1 MERGIVGIPVDKLF
15 NALKMGVSVQGDAD
29 TPIRVAVFVDAS
41 ATPHL
46 IQTVREAF
54 VPQTTSALLRVERLG
69 ADPVAIKPDSD
80 VALILSC
87 GGPHLQTRVQEIVVA
102 GVPTVVLAES
112 SVEVPFIKEDTRML
126 GLIAATDKTYLLD
139 TLARWILDRTEKATA
154 FALNFPFMRI
164 AAANRAIISTSLGNL
179 ATGALFFVPGADFP
193 LMTTAQLGMMLQLAA
208 MYGKPVRPE
217 RGYEA
222 AAVLAAAFALRGGAR
237 LLSRQAGHASF
248 VVKALVGGLGTY
260 GMGRA
265 LCAFYERDV
274 DYSRMNELVGEAA
287 SRVKRAASDVLG
299 SVDARETAVVPTNR

>member
-1 MERGIVGIPVDKLF
+1 MGIPVDKII
-15 NALKMGVSVQGDAD
+15 NAVKMGVSVQGDAD

-41 ATPHL
+41 SSQFL
-46 IQTVREAF
+46 IDAVRQAF

-69 ADPVAIKPDSD
+69 SDPITVKPDSD

-87 GGPHLQTRVQEIVVA
+87 GSEHLQARAQEIVVA

-112 SVEVPFIKEDTRML
+112 SVEVPFIQADTRML

-139 TLARWILDRTEKATA
+139 TLARWILDRTEKSTA

-164 AAANRAIISTSLGNL
+164 AAANRAIISTSLGNM

-237 LLSRQAGHASF
+237 LLSSHVGRASIL
-248 VVKALVGGLGTY
+248 VKAVVGGVGTY
-260 GMGRA
+260 GIGRG
-265 LCAFYERDV
+265 LCAYYERDV
-274 DYSRMNELVGEAA
+274 DYSRVNELVVQAA
-287 SRVKRAASDVLG
+287 GRIKHAVSDIWG
-299 SVDARETAVVPTNR
+299 SADVQETAVVPANQ

>member
-1 MERGIVGIPVDKLF
+1 MGIPVDKLL
-15 NALKMGVSVQGDAD
+15 NALKLGVSVQGDAD
-29 TPIRVAVFVDAS
+29 TPIRVAVFVDVS
-41 ATPHL
+41 ATPSL

-54 VPQTTSALLRVERLG
+54 IPQTTSALLRVERLG

-87 GGPHLQTRVQEIVVA
+87 GSEHLQARTQEIVVA

-112 SVEVPFIKEDTRML
+112 SVEAPFIQEDTRML

-139 TLARWILDRTEKATA
+139 TLARWILDRTEKSTA

-164 AAANRAIISTSLGNL
+164 AAANRAIISTSLGNM

-237 LLSRQAGHASF
+237 VLARQAGHASF
-248 VVKALVGGLGTY
+248 AVKALIGGLGTY

-265 LCAFYERDV
+265 LCAFYDRDV
-274 DYSRMNELVGEAA
+274 DYTRVNELVGEAA
-287 SRVKRAASDVLG
+287 SRVKHAVADALGTHDV
-299 SVDARETAVVPTNR
+299 RETSITPTNQ

>member
-1 MERGIVGIPVDKLF
+1 MGIPVDKLF
-15 NALKMGVSVQGDAD
+15 NALKLGVSVQGDAD

-41 ATPHL
+41 ATPSL
-46 IQTVREAF
+46 IQSVREAF
-54 VPQTTSALLRVERLG
+54 IPQTPSALLRVERLG

-87 GGPHLQTRVQEIVVA
+87 GSEHLQARAQEIVVA

-112 SVEVPFIKEDTRML
+112 SVEVPFIQEDTRML

-139 TLARWILDRTEKATA
+139 TLARWILDRTEKSTA

-164 AAANRAIISTSLGNL
+164 AAANRAIISTSLGNM

-208 MYGKPVRPE
+208 MYGKPLRPE

-222 AAVLAAAFALRGGAR
+222 VAVLATAFALRGGAR
-237 LLSRQAGHASF
+237 VLARQAGHASF
-248 VVKALVGGLGTY
+248 AVKALIGGLGTY
-260 GMGRA
+260 GRGRA
-265 LCAFYERDV
+265 RCAFYDRDV
-274 DYSRMNELVGEAA
+274 DYTRVNELVGEAA
-287 SRVKRAASDVLG
+287 SRVKHAVADALGTHDV
-299 SVDARETAVVPTNR
+299 RETSITPTNQ

>member
-1 MERGIVGIPVDKLF
+1 MGIPIDKLL
-15 NALKMGVSVQGDAD
+15 NALKLGVSVQGDAD

-41 ATPHL
+41 ATPSL

-54 VPQTTSALLRVERLG
+54 IPQTTSALLRVERLG

-87 GGPHLQTRVQEIVVA
+87 GSEHLQARAQEIVVA

-112 SVEVPFIKEDTRML
+112 SVEVPFIQEDTRML

-139 TLARWILDRTEKATA
+139 TLARWILDRTEKSTA

-164 AAANRAIISTSLGNL
+164 AAANRAIISTSLGNM

-208 MYGKPVRPE
+208 MYGKPLRPE

-222 AAVLAAAFALRGGAR
+222 VAVLATAFALRGGAR
-237 LLSRQAGHASF
+237 VLARQAGHASF
-248 VVKALVGGLGTY
+248 AVKALIGGLGTY

-265 LCAFYERDV
+265 LCAFYDRDV
-274 DYSRMNELVGEAA
+274 DYTRVNELVGEAA
-287 SRVKRAASDVLG
+287 SRVKHAAADALGTHDV
-299 SVDARETAVVPTNR
+299 RETSITPTNQ

>member
-1 MERGIVGIPVDKLF
+1 MGIPVDKLL
-15 NALKMGVSVQGDAD
+15 NALKLGVSVQGDAD
-29 TPIRVAVFVDAS
+29 TPIRVAVFVDVS
-41 ATPHL
+41 STPSL

-54 VPQTTSALLRVERLG
+54 IPQTTSALLRVERLG

-87 GGPHLQTRVQEIVVA
+87 GSEHLQARAQEIVVA

-112 SVEVPFIKEDTRML
+112 SVEVPFIQEDTRML

-164 AAANRAIISTSLGNL
+164 AAANRAIISTSLGNM

-208 MYGKPVRPE
+208 MYGKPVRLE

-237 LLSRQAGHASF
+237 VLARQAGHASF
-248 VVKALVGGLGTY
+248 AVKALIGGLGTY

-265 LCAFYERDV
+265 LCAFYDRDV
-274 DYSRMNELVGEAA
+274 DYTRVNELVGEAA
-287 SRVKRAASDVLG
+287 SRVKHAAADALGTHDV
-299 SVDARETAVVPTNR
+299 RETSITPTNQ